1 MGRKS
6 ALQKPL
12 DKLVLKV
19 HHVELTECKNLGEF
33 KQAVRMMIRN
43 MEATLSSLARYEPD
57 EARVRRAANNV
68 KLAAVRLIQMGQAI
82 PEEFDE
88 PERWRES
95 AIQIAANYE
104 QFRIEA
110 GRLYRAAVPES
121 RFPVLRSA
129 L

>member
-12 DKLVLKV
+12 DELILKV
-19 HHVELTECKNLGEF
+19 QHVELAECRDFNEF
-33 KQAVRMMIRN
+33 KQGIEIMIRN
-43 MEATLSSLARYEPD
+43 MEATLATLSSYQPD
-57 EARVRRAANNV
+57 DARVRRAANNV
-68 KLAAVRLIQMGQAI
+68 KMAALRLIRMGRAI
-82 PEEFDE
+82 PEQFDH

-110 GRLYRAAVPES
+110 GHLYQAAVPGS
-121 RFPVLRSA
+121 RFPILRSA